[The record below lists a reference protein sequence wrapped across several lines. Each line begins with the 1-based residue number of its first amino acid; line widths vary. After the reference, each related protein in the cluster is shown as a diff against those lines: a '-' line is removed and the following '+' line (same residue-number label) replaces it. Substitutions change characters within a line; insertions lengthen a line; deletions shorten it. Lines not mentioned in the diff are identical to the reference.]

1 MIISNIHL
9 TCSDKLCSLVEPVI
23 SLSTVQDTKDRV
35 DNFLLAV
42 LSHMISANIK
52 DDNVTL
58 EH

>member
-1 MIISNIHL
+1 
-9 TCSDKLCSLVEPVI
+9 VEPVI
-23 SLSTVQDTKDRV
+23 SLSTAQDTKDRV